1 MASGEPEAEKMVLRN
16 PTRSRCDMGWEN
28 ALTGLQAKGYQIE
41 LSADGETIQRIIS
54 ISGEILENPTL
65 EEIGQLNSGMT
76 IPSIR
81 SQR

>member
-1 MASGEPEAEKMVLRN
+1 
-16 PTRSRCDMGWEN
+16 MGWEN

-41 LSADGETIQRIIS
+41 LAADGETIQRITS
-54 ISGEILENPTL
+54 ISGEILESPTV